1 MHLQHLEISGFKSFP
16 DRSKLKFDDG
26 MTAIVG
32 PNGCGKSNVVDA
44 ITWVLGEQSAK
55 SLRGDR
61 MQDVIFSG
69 SDGRKPIGAAEV
81 KLLLRGV
88 TVSSIGRSN
97 GHSQSNGKNGHDKSD
112 ENRNSKGHGNVTKVV
127 LDEVESIPGAKA
139 DLGVSAPIV
148 ARDVEVSRRLYRSG
162 ESEYLIDGKVCRLR
176 DVQDLLMDSGVG
188 VKAYAVIEQGKIG
201 QILSA
206 RPNDRRQLIEEAAG
220 VTKYKT
226 RRHASE
232 LKLEAAK
239 QNLDRVDD
247 IVHEVDKQR
256 NALKRQAAKARRY
269 RRLREELRRW
279 EKVLFARRHRALALT
294 VATANANLADA
305 STREQAASAHLAE
318 LENRQERQRIEL
330 TESETQ
336 ATSTRDSTHTRE
348 LKIDRSQQ
356 QLKFNRQQV
365 DELNVSSKNLRD
377 RLTTLEAQRV
387 PANERLERQRAD
399 VTKAEAACREAEQQ
413 ITTDEAAYAA
423 TRLEIQS
430 SEASVESVRNEVF
443 SLAAAATA
451 LRHEAEQAVEARE
464 RVVEDLGKL
473 DVEQVD
479 LAAERDK
486 LTVNSQLAS
495 DGRAEAQQA
504 VDQVGAAQAEGREE
518 LDSIQRD
525 LQTVTEEL
533 RSDERELAALTAT
546 LKSLEEVEAAR
557 AGYADAARLILTESN
572 GEISHMGSVADYL
585 EVDDKYEL
593 AVEACLGEL
602 LQYVVVA
609 RCEHAVAGLRFV
621 REKDAGRCGFL
632 VIAGDDNGGA
642 KAHVAETSESLPPGL
657 LPLMSVVR
665 VSGSCAP
672 AVRSALGHAYLAESL
687 EQALEAATVVTGS
700 IAALSGEVVRGVHFV
715 SSGAKSSAKG
725 ILTTRRE
732 IKVLRHTIVEK
743 QTSVETTG
751 RRLDDL
757 KEAVTAAVG
766 VLAKLDEERQTHEK
780 TALELNLR
788 LVALDEESK
797 RVVRHDE
804 LLAAERRRAEEEQT
818 AVENRQREARE
829 SLVTLEGEKQ
839 EAEKLLSV
847 AQEKLSRA
855 RTSFDTMGQI
865 FGDNKALHARLGER
879 ALAEKSA
886 VNRLLEETAELESR
900 VVSSR
905 DDLSRK
911 NSRKQLLQAQI
922 IESERSLDN
931 GVQELENL
939 RGKVRTTDDLLVEL
953 RSRVEVED
961 VTIRSARAA
970 LEEVRDRLG
979 QFEVSQATAQAD
991 LSHLATSCLETLQ
1004 VDLDSVISEVEQLE
1018 ADGEVMPDE
1027 GFAQLPPD
1035 GAVAEV
1041 GEDDS
1046 EHEVGG
1052 DSTETTDSS
1061 VPVTTEDVIT
1071 GLKGKIDRLGAVNM
1085 MAIDQFDE
1093 LDNRYD
1099 FLTTQRKDLVDS
1111 IAATTEAIRR
1121 INKTTRERFRT
1132 AFDAINMHY
1141 QQTFSTLFGGG
1152 KAGLVLLDEA
1162 DLLESGVE
1170 IIAQPPGKRLQSVQ
1184 LLSGGEKALS
1194 AMALMFAIFKYR
1206 PSPFCLL
1213 DEIDAPLDD
1222 VNIGR
1227 FIEML
1232 RGMVDET
1239 QFVLIT
1245 HNRKTM
1251 EHADRLYGI
1260 TMEEPGVSKLISV
1273 QFN

>member
-1 MHLQHLEISGFKSFP
+1 MYLQHLEISGFKSFP

-88 TVSSIGRSN
+88 TAASVGRSN
-97 GHSQSNGKNGHDKSD
+97 GHSQGGGKNGYDKSD
-112 ENRNSKGHGNVTKVV
+112 VNRKNNGHGHVTNIV
-127 LDEVESIPGAKA
+127 LDEVESAPGSEA
-139 DLGVSAPIV
+139 DLGAAVSSV

-162 ESEYLIDGKVCRLR
+162 ESEYLIDGKICRLR

-188 VKAYAVIEQGKIG
+188 VKAYSVIEQGKIG

-206 RPNDRRQLIEEAAG
+206 RPSDRRQLIEEAAG
-220 VTKYKT
+220 VTKYKS
-226 RRHASE
+226 RRHAAE
-232 LKLEAAK
+232 LKVEAAK
-239 QNLDRVDD
+239 LNLARVDD

-279 EKVLFARRHRALALT
+279 EKVLFTRRHRALALT
-294 VATANANLADA
+294 VATADANLADVR
-305 STREQAASAHLAE
+305 TDEQAASAHLAE
-318 LENRQERQRIEL
+318 LESRQERQRIEL
-330 TESETQ
+330 TESEIR
-336 ATSTRDSTHTRE
+336 ATSTRDTAHNRE
-348 LKIDRSQQ
+348 LEIGRCQQ
-356 QLKFNRQQV
+356 QLEFCRQQV
-365 DELNVSSKNLRD
+365 DELNVSSEELRE
-377 RLTTLEAQRV
+377 RLMKLEAQRA
-387 PANERLERQRAD
+387 PASEKLERQRVD
-399 VTKAEAACREAEQQ
+399 VTKAEAACHEAEQK
-413 ITTDEAAYAA
+413 IITDEKAYAA
-423 TRLEIQS
+423 ARLEIQN
-430 SEASVESVRNEVF
+430 SETNVESSRDELF
-443 SLAAAATA
+443 SLADAATA
-451 LRHEAEQAVEARE
+451 LRHEVEQAVEARE

-473 DVEQVD
+473 DLEKVD
-479 LAAERDK
+479 LASERDK
-486 LTVNSQLAS
+486 LTVNSQVAS
-495 DGRAEAQQA
+495 DGHVEAQQA
-504 VDQVGAAQAEGREE
+504 VDRVGVAHSEGSGE
-518 LDSIQRD
+518 LDGIQRE

-533 RSDERELAALTAT
+533 RSDEHELAALTAT

-557 AGYADAARLILTESN
+557 IGYADAARLILTESN
-572 GEISHMGSVADYL
+572 GEISHLGSVADYL

-609 RCEHAVAGLRFV
+609 RSEHAVAGLKFV

-632 VIAGDDNGGA
+632 VIATDDNNGA
-642 KAHVAETSESLPPGL
+642 KAHVASSSESLPSGL

-665 VSGSCAP
+665 VSGPCAP
-672 AVRSALGHAYLAESL
+672 AIRSVLDRAYFADSL
-687 EQALEAATVVTGS
+687 EQAVEAATVVTGS
-700 IAALSGEVVRGVHFV
+700 IATLSGEVVRGVHLV

-725 ILTTRRE
+725 IFATRRE

-743 QTSVETTG
+743 QTSVETIG

-757 KEAVTAAVG
+757 KRGVSAAVE
-766 VLAKLDEERQTHEK
+766 VLAKLDEERQVHEK

-788 LVALDEESK
+788 LATLGEESE
-797 RVVRHDE
+797 RVTRKSE
-804 LLAAERRRAEEEQT
+804 LLDAECRRAEEEQ
-818 AVENRQREARE
+818 ASAESSQRQARE
-829 SLVTLEGEKQ
+829 SLFKLDGEKQ
-839 EAEKLLSV
+839 KAEEVLTV
-847 AQEKLSRA
+847 AQEKLSKA
-855 RTSFDTMGQI
+855 RTSFDTVGQS
-865 FGDNKALHARLGER
+865 FADSKASHARFVER
-879 ALAEKSA
+879 ALAEKAA
-886 VNRLLEETAELESR
+886 VNRLQEETTELESR
-900 VVSSR
+900 VLSSR
-905 DDLSRK
+905 DDLSRA
-911 NSRKQLLQAQI
+911 NSRKQLLQVKI
-922 IESERSLDN
+922 VESERSLDD
-931 GVQELENL
+931 GVRDLESI
-939 RGKVRTTDDLLVEL
+939 RGQVRTADNLLVEL
-953 RSRVEVED
+953 RGHVETED
-961 VTIRSARAA
+961 VTIRSARET
-970 LEEVRDRLG
+970 LEEVRDRLSK
-979 QFEVSQATAQAD
+979 FEVSQATAQAE

-1004 VDLDSVISEVEQLE
+1004 VDLDSVINEVEKLE
-1018 ADGEVMPDE
+1018 ADGEVMPDD
-1027 GFAQLPPD
+1027 GFAQLPPA

-1041 GEDDS
+1041 SED
-1046 EHEVGG
+1046 EYGHEVGS
-1052 DSTETTDSS
+1052 DSAETTDTS
-1061 VPVTTEDVIT
+1061 VPVTTEDVIAV
-1071 GLKGKIDRLGAVNM
+1071 LKGKIERLGAVNM
-1085 MAIDQFDE
+1085 MAIEQFDE
-1093 LDNRYD
+1093 LDTRYD

-1111 IAATTEAIRR
+1111 IAATAEAIRR
-1121 INKTTRERFRT
+1121 INKTTTERFRA

-1162 DLLESGVE
+1162 DLLESGIE

-1194 AMALMFAIFKYR
+1194 AMAFMFAIFKYR

>member
-88 TVSSIGRSN
+88 TVASIRGSN
-97 GHSQSNGKNGHDKSD
+97 GHSLSNGKNGNDRSD
-112 ENRNSKGHGNVTKVV
+112 VNRNSNGNGNVTNVV
-127 LDEVESIPGAKA
+127 FDEGDSTPGAGA

-206 RPNDRRQLIEEAAG
+206 RPVDRRQLIEEAAG

-226 RRHASE
+226 RRHAAE
-232 LKLEAAK
+232 LKMEAAK
-239 QNLDRVDD
+239 LNLARVDD

-256 NALKRQAAKARRY
+256 NTLKRQAAKARRY

-294 VATANANLADA
+294 VATADANLADA
-305 STREQAASAHLAE
+305 RNREQAASARLAE

-336 ATSTRDSTHTRE
+336 ATSTRDTTHTRE
-348 LKIDRSQQ
+348 LEIDRCQQ

-365 DELNVSSKNLRD
+365 DELNVSSKTFRD
-377 RLTTLEAQRV
+377 RLTTLDAQRA
-387 PANERLERQRAD
+387 PANERLERQQTDA
-399 VTKAEAACREAEQQ
+399 TKAEAACREAEQQ

-423 TRLEIQS
+423 ARLEIQS
-430 SEASVESVRNEVF
+430 SEAKVESVRNEVF

-451 LRHEAEQAVEARE
+451 LRHEVEQAVEARE

-473 DVEQVD
+473 DVEQVA
-479 LAAERDK
+479 LAVERDK

-495 DGRAEAQQA
+495 DGRAEAQLA
-504 VDQVGAAQAEGREE
+504 VDRVGASHAEGREE

-557 AGYADAARLILTESN
+557 LGYADAARLILTESN

-642 KAHVAETSESLPPGL
+642 RAHVAGASESLPPGL

-672 AVRSALGHAYLAESL
+672 AIRSALGHAYLAESL
-687 EQALEAATVVTGS
+687 ERAVEAATVVTGS
-700 IAALSGEVVRGVHFV
+700 IATLSGEVVRGVHLV

-725 ILTTRRE
+725 ILATRRE

-743 QTSVETTG
+743 QTSVETAG

-757 KEAVTAAVG
+757 KRDVTGAVG
-766 VLAKLDEERQTHEK
+766 VLAELDEERQTHEK

-788 LVALDEESK
+788 LAALDEELK
-797 RVVRHDE
+797 RVARKSE
-804 LLAAERRRAEEEQT
+804 LLDAERRRAEEEQT

-829 SLVTLEGEKQ
+829 SLVKLDGEKQ
-839 EAEKLLSV
+839 KAGELLSV
-847 AQEKLSRA
+847 AQEELSKA
-855 RTSFDTMGQI
+855 RTSFDTMGQS
-865 FGDNKALHARLGER
+865 FADNKALHARLVER

-886 VNRLLEETAELESR
+886 VNRLQEESAELESR

-905 DDLSRK
+905 DDLART
-911 NSRKQLLQAQI
+911 NNRKQLLQAQI
-922 IESERSLDN
+922 IESERSLDD
-931 GVQELENL
+931 GAQELENL
-939 RGKVRTTDDLLVEL
+939 RGKVRTADDLLVEL
-953 RSRVEVED
+953 RSQVEAED

-1004 VDLDSVISEVEQLE
+1004 VDLDSVINEVEQLE

-1027 GFAQLPPD
+1027 DFVQLPPD
-1035 GAVAEV
+1035 SAAAEV
-1041 GEDDS
+1041 GEDDYG
-1046 EHEVGG
+1046 HEVGG

-1061 VPVTTEDVIT
+1061 APVTTEDVIA

-1085 MAIDQFDE
+1085 MAIEQFDE

-1121 INKTTRERFRT
+1121 INKTTRERFRA
-1132 AFDAINMHY
+1132 AFEAINMHY

-1162 DLLESGVE
+1162 DLLESGIE